1 MHYSSRRSKQR
12 LTVAADHG
20 KYKIDCR
27 PKWLSA
33 PDPSVNFEKALR
45 LRHPDTGLWLLESDL
60 YKGWKAN
67 ASSVWLHGIP
77 GCGKTVLSS
86 TVLEDI
92 HELTRNDPCKALAY
106 FYFDFN
112 DRQKQDPK
120 LMVQSLVRQ
129 LLQQCIRILPSF
141 EAFFSSCDNGQR
153 QPSLDNL
160 LKVLQEWI
168 KDFPRT
174 YLVVDALDECEN
186 RRELMSI
193 IKTISAWRLQGLHML
208 FTSRREGDIK
218 LTLESILDNRNI
230 ICIQTDAV
238 DHDIQLYVRQQLKDE
253 ESLRKWQVDDPT
265 RQRIESS
272 LGEKSH
278 GMYVSLLC
286 AYSIAKLTT

>member
-1 MHYSSRRSKQR
+1 
-12 LTVAADHG
+12 
-20 KYKIDCR
+20 
-27 PKWLSA
+27 
-33 PDPSVNFEKALR
+33 LR
-45 LRHPDTGLWLLESDL
+45 LRQPDTGLWLLESDL

-77 GCGKTVLSS
+77 GCGKTILSS

-92 HELTRNDPCKALAY
+92 RELTSNDPCKALAY

-120 LMVQSLVRQ
+120 LMVQSLVAQ
-129 LLQQCIRILPSF
+129 LLQQCIRKLPSF

-168 KDFPRT
+168 NDFPCT
-174 YLVVDALDECEN
+174 YLIVDALDECEN

-193 IKTISAWRLQGLHML
+193 IKTISTWRLQGLHML
-208 FTSRREGDIK
+208 FTSRREGDIN
-218 LTLESILDNRNI
+218 LTLERILDDRNI
-230 ICIQTDAV
+230 LCIQTAAV
-238 DHDIQLYVRQQLKDE
+238 DHDIQLYVRQQLKDD
-253 ESLRKWQVDDPT
+253 ESLQKWQADDT
-265 RQRIESS
+265 IRQQIESS
-272 LGEKSH
+272 LGEKAH

-286 AYSIAKLTT
+286 AYIIAKLSTQVSVGRMSVRHSP